1 MTNVMAKKI
10 LPLAA
15 LMLLTL
21 CSCSKERHCK
31 CTTTDVPDD
40 GLLKVMVIDRSLKC
54 ESITEMG
61 FEQKIVDENGQTLQR
76 VDMHTVSCRD
86 YAE

>member
-1 MTNVMAKKI
+1 MRKI
-10 LPLAA
+10 TIIAG
-15 LMLLTL
+15 LLLLVLVAT
-21 CSCSKERHCK
+21 SCSKERQCK
-31 CTTTDVPDD
+31 CVTTDVPDD
-40 GLLKVMVIDRSLKC
+40 GLLRILVVDHSLKC

-61 FEQKIVDENGQTLQR
+61 FEQKVVTDDGQTLQR